1 MIGPGDV
8 LRNRY
13 RIEHSIG
20 RGGMGEVF
28 SAVVLLPPPGSEGDP
43 EVTLLRPSFESFRV
57 AIKVVS
63 RPVVT
68 EAAMAR
74 LQREAEAA
82 ARIRSPFIPELIDV
96 GTTPEGEIF
105 LAMDLL
111 HGETLTARLKARPV
125 LSWDELFLLGDDVLS
140 ALIDAHDAGV
150 VHRDL
155 KPSNIF
161 LCAPEPP
168 DGVERAKILDFGVC
182 KLDAPDQE
190 KLTGTGESVGTVA
203 YMAPEQ
209 IRGASSVGE
218 SADLYSFATVV
229 FEALSG
235 QLPHRGGGQM
245 AILASKLERK
255 ALRLAEVAQVPV
267 PDGLDALLARLLE
280 RSARDRIATAREV
293 RDAWRALG
301 SAEVAPQPSATS
313 LPTTAGAP
321 ATETGLASGT
331 LDIAPP
337 RGSRAGLAL
346 AAFGVMMSAVI
357 VVALLV
363 MRRSAPPPAAD
374 FMAAQ
379 ATASVAVLDRPPVA
393 SEEPGPARR
402 APAST
407 APDAGGWVSEDAATA
422 GAPSTAAAAASGAPA
437 APRPPRVWAS
447 PPTRSTT
454 TKPHIADKPRY

>member
-1 MIGPGDV
+1 
-8 LRNRY
+8 
-13 RIEHSIG
+13 
-20 RGGMGEVF
+20 MGT
-28 SAVVLLPPPGSEGDP
+28 A
-43 EVTLLRPSFESFRV
+43 
-57 AIKVVS
+57 
-63 RPVVT
+63 
-68 EAAMAR
+68 
-74 LQREAEAA
+74 
-82 ARIRSPFIPELIDV
+82 
-96 GTTPEGEIF
+96 PEGEIF
-105 LAMDLL
+105 LAMDIL

-168 DGVERAKILDFGVC
+168 VGVERAKSSTSACASWTHRTRRSSPGPGNRSGRSRTWL
-182 KLDAPDQE
+182 P
-190 KLTGTGESVGTVA
+190 SR
-203 YMAPEQ
+203 

-218 SADLYSFATVV
+218 GADLYSFATVV
-229 FEALSG
+229 LRGALG
-235 QLPHRGGGQM
+235 AAPARAGG
-245 AILASKLERK
+245 ARWPSLASKLERK

-422 GAPSTAAAAASGAPA
+422 GAPSTAAAAASGAPV